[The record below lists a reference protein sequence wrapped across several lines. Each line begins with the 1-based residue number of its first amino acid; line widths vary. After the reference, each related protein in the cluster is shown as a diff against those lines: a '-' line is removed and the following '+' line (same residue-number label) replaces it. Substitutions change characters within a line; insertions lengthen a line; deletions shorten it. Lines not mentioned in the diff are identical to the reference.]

1 MGGLNNFDGCRK
13 KSVSG
18 RCTESQVFTLLIPGP
33 PAFPACCPYP
43 SRGHDRL
50 DLPVTI
56 RSVHRPFED
65 RERQELGSPDE
76 RLQDSSDPDTG
87 SEEEGS
93 SRLSPP
99 HSPRGEV
106 LAETW
111 LRNGVQRGYRPL
123 GCSFQMEPASESTG
137 TFRMVPNQ
145 PLRSTGRLLGR
156 AQSASWFASW

>member
-1 MGGLNNFDGCRK
+1 MDIRVLMGRLNYLDRNRK
-13 KSVSG
+13 KSVSS
-18 RCTESQVFTLLIPGP
+18 RCTKRVFELLIPWP
-33 PAFPACCPYP
+33 PAFPTCRPQP

-93 SRLSPP
+93 SSRLSPP
-99 HSPRGEV
+99 HSPRGETLV
-106 LAETW
+106 ATW
-111 LRNGVQRGYRPL
+111 NRRRCDL
-123 GCSFQMEPASESTG
+123 GTDP
-137 TFRMVPNQ
+137 
-145 PLRSTGRLLGR
+145 
-156 AQSASWFASW
+156 